1 MPASVSSS
9 LRLVRTTNCAYR
21 SWLSVAL
28 VGSILLIVTGIVAQR
43 LQFAGEHLL

>member
-1 MPASVSSS
+1 
-9 LRLVRTTNCAYR
+9 
-21 SWLSVAL
+21 VAL